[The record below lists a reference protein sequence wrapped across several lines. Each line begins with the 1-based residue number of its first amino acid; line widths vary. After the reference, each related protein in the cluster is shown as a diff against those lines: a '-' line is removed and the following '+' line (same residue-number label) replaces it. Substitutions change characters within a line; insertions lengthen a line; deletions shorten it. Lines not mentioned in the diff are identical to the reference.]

1 MCRPSKHPQCS
12 VGPRQLRVRIAD
24 DAFEGREGTAVI
36 PIIARL
42 QRALR
47 SDQLRDD
54 LLELALTVLF
64 IVLFGGLTTAL
75 ASLL

>member
-1 MCRPSKHPQCS
+1 M
-12 VGPRQLRVRIAD
+12 
-24 DAFEGREGTAVI
+24 I